1 MVDGAVWAFEGVAPH
16 ADVRG
21 EAVIA
26 PGSIDSMLLVEGKLH
41 DFAAGFAAEKASLS
55 PRLSPRLSR
64 GRSDAFDQC
73 RRPAAIAARFHGPWN
88 AFASGL

>member
-55 PRLSPRLSR
+55 PRLIR

-73 RRPAAIAARFHGPWN
+73 RRWLFEHEGARQL
-88 AFASGL
+88 S